1 MEIADPVYSPP
12 VVAVSEVRD
21 ELGAVI
27 VSSIL
32 GENVKAA
39 ADKAYAEIVK
49 IMAKTEGK

>member
-1 MEIADPVYSPP
+1 
-12 VVAVSEVRD
+12 
-21 ELGAVI
+21 VI